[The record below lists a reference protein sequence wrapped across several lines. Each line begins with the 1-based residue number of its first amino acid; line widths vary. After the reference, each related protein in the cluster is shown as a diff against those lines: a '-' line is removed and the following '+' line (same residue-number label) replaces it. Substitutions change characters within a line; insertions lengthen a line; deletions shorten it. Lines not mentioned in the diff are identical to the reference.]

1 MKDQQKIEDL
11 LKKYNVGIDELED
24 IIQQSQ
30 NKRYGL
36 VWEHHE
42 EEIEKFINDVTLEEN
57 KDLSVYYGDGYIDN
71 VLIEGDN
78 LLSLSKLEK
87 MDRKVDIIYIDPPY
101 NTGNNFIYNDKRINR
116 NNTYKHSEWLSFMQ
130 KRLDIAYRLLNDDGV
145 VFISIDDREQAQL
158 KLLIDQIFG
167 EENVE
172 MMIWNTT
179 AEGSS
184 GSIKQVK
191 RTRSTHEYICVGY
204 KHKPDVVFNKIQE
217 PNNKSDID
225 KLITANLAKTNS
237 QKKNKK
243 ENIFDIIAPN
253 GKVWTDEW
261 KFKKEKIDKLLN
273 DNMLYF
279 GKNGNNKPRLIIPTG
294 SDRVVHQTSI
304 FNVGSTT
311 LGKKDIKNVLDV
323 EFSYPKPISLIK
335 RFLQLHPNKNATIL
349 DFFAGS
355 GTTGQAVLELN
366 REDGG
371 HRQFILCTN
380 NENNICRD
388 VTYER
393 LRRVINGYTTPKG
406 KDVEGLP
413 TNLMYLTVDSKKQS

>member
-11 LKKYNVGIDELED
+11 FKKYNVSVDELED

-30 NKRYGL
+30 NKQYGL
-36 VWEHHE
+36 VWEHHK

-57 KDLSVYYGDGYIDN
+57 KDLSVYYGDEYIDN

-78 LLSLSKLEK
+78 LLSLSKLEQ
-87 MDRKVDIIYIDPPY
+87 MNRKVDIIYIDPPY
-101 NTGNNFIYNDKRINR
+101 NTGNNFIYNDKRMNR

-158 KLLIDQIFG
+158 KLLMNQIFG

-184 GSIKQVK
+184 GSLKQVK
-191 RTRSTHEYICVGY
+191 RTRSIHEYICIGY
-204 KHKPDVVFNKIQE
+204 KHKPDVIFNKIQE
-217 PNNKSDID
+217 PNNKLEDE
-225 KLITANLAKTNS
+225 LITANLAKTNS

-279 GKNGNNKPRLIIPTG
+279 GKYGNNKPRLIIPTG

-304 FNVGSTT
+304 LNVGSTT
-311 LGKKDIKNVLDV
+311 LGKKDLKNVLDV

-335 RFLQLHPNKNATIL
+335 RFLQLHPNKNATVL

-355 GTTGQAVLELN
+355 GTTGHAALELN

-406 KDVEGLP
+406 KDVEGLSA
-413 TNLMYLTVDSKKQS
+413 NLMYLTVDSKKQS